1 MYADGAD
8 QPFHSLPDLIG
19 DKYVLE
25 MNNLTEVVLK
35 GEVLTLNLIWILRSM
50 HVYVEQK
57 PLLIQKKKK
66 KSALHSP

>member
-25 MNNLTEVVLK
+25 WMTYRGGSEGWSPDNVFNL
-35 GEVLTLNLIWILRSM
+35 NF
-50 HVYVEQK
+50 
-57 PLLIQKKKK
+57 
-66 KSALHSP
+66 

>member
-25 MNNLTEVVLK
+25 MSELTEVVMK
-35 GEVLTLNLIWILRSM
+35 DDVVTLYLIWGFFLSVCVQDAR
-50 HVYVEQK
+50 
-57 PLLIQKKKK
+57 LLT
-66 KSALHSP
+66 

>member
-25 MNNLTEVVLK
+25 MSELTEVVTK
-35 GEVLTLNLIWILRSM
+35 DDVVTLYLIWG
-50 HVYVEQK
+50 VF
-57 PLLIQKKKK
+57 
-66 KSALHSP
+66 

>member
-25 MNNLTEVVLK
+25 MSELTEVVMK
-35 GEVLTLNLIWILRSM
+35 DDVVTLWVSNSDSLSFL
-50 HVYVEQK
+50 VYVCRMQNFCLK
-57 PLLIQKKKK
+57 
-66 KSALHSP
+66 

>member
-25 MNNLTEVVLK
+25 MSELTEVVMK
-35 GEVLTLNLIWILRSM
+35 DDVVTLYLIWRVFLS
-50 HVYVEQK
+50 VCVQDAQ
-57 PLLIQKKKK
+57 LLT
-66 KSALHSP
+66 

>member
-25 MNNLTEVVLK
+25 MSELTEVVMK
-35 GEVLTLNLIWILRSM
+35 DDVMTLWVSNCDSLSFL
-50 HVYVEQK
+50 VYVCRMQDFCLK
-57 PLLIQKKKK
+57 
-66 KSALHSP
+66 

>member
-25 MNNLTEVVLK
+25 MRELTEVVDVK
-35 GEVLTLNLIWILRSM
+35 DDVVTLYLIW
-50 HVYVEQK
+50 VF
-57 PLLIQKKKK
+57 
-66 KSALHSP
+66 